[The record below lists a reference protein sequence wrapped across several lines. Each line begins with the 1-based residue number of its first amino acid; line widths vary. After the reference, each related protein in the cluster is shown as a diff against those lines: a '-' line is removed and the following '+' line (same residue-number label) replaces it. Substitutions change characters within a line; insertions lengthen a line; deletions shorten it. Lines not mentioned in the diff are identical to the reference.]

1 MPEFPEVATLINWLN
16 HQNFSDAKIK
26 KIIFVDDIVLKNS
39 TKKSFIDFVYN
50 ETIKKI
56 SQIGKFIIFHL
67 SRNKIIEIHLRLEG
81 KIFYLLNNEKSKF
94 PMIEIYLDNGKKIV
108 YDDSRKFGTI
118 NIYNSY
124 QDLLNSAEIKK
135 LGKQPFDKTLTANYL
150 FNCFKNKTQKI
161 KTTLLDQTII
171 AGIGN
176 IYADETLFLCKISP
190 FRHTNKVS
198 LKECQ
203 LIIDN
208 CREIMTKSI
217 KNKGTTVFSYQYAL
231 NHSGSFQKYLKVY
244 GRKNLLCLRCGSILY
259 WTKINGRGTTYCKKC
274 QK

>member
-1 MPEFPEVATLINWLN
+1 MPEFPEVATLVNWLN
-16 HQNFSDAKIK
+16 HQNFFNIKIS
-26 KIIFVDDIVLKNS
+26 KIVYIDDVILKNS
-39 TKKSFIDFVYN
+39 TKKSFTNFTYN
-50 ETIKKI
+50 EVIKKI

-67 SRNKIIEIHLRLEG
+67 SHNKIIEIHLRLEG
-81 KIFYLLNNEKSKF
+81 KIFYLAKDKTSRFPMLEFYLNNEK
-94 PMIEIYLDNGKKIV
+94 KII

-118 NIYNSY
+118 NIYDSY
-124 QDLLNSAEIKK
+124 QDLLNSHEIKK
-135 LGKQPFDKTLTANYL
+135 LGKQPFDQALTANYL
-150 FNCFKNKTQKI
+150 FNCFKNKKQKI

-190 FRHTNKVS
+190 FRPTNKISFV
-198 LKECQ
+198 ECQ
-203 LIIDN
+203 QIIDN
-208 CREIMTKSI
+208 CRKIMTKSI
-217 KNKGTTVFSYQYAL
+217 KSKGTTIFSYQYAL

-244 GRKNLLCLRCGSILY
+244 GRKNLLCLCCGSTLC

>member
-1 MPEFPEVATLINWLN
+1 MPEFPEVKTLVNWLN
-16 HQNFSDAKIK
+16 HQNFFNIKIN
-26 KIIFVDDIVLKNS
+26 KIIFIDAIVLKNS
-39 TKKSFIDFVYN
+39 TKKQFIDFVCN
-50 ETIKKI
+50 EAVEKI
-56 SQIGKFIIFHL
+56 NQIGKFIIFHL
-67 SRNKIIEIHLRLEG
+67 SNRKIIAIHLRLEG
-81 KIFYLLNNEKSKF
+81 KIFYLSANEKSKF
-94 PMIEIYLDNGKKIV
+94 PLVEFYLDNHKKIV

-118 NIYNSY
+118 NIYDNY
-124 QDLLNSAEIKK
+124 QKLLDSSEIKK
-135 LGKQPFDKTLTANYL
+135 LGKQPFDQALTANYL
-150 FNCFKNKTQKI
+150 LNCFKNKNQKI

-190 FRHTNKVS
+190 FRKAKDVS
-198 LKECQ
+198 LDECQ
-203 LIIDN
+203 QIINN
-208 CREIMTKSI
+208 CRKIMAQSI

-244 GRKNLLCLRCGSILY
+244 GRKNLSCLRCGSTLC

>member
-1 MPEFPEVATLINWLN
+1 MPEFPEVASLINWLN
-16 HQNFSDAKIK
+16 NQNFFNVKIT
-26 KIIFVDDIVLKNS
+26 KIVFIDEIVLKNFD
-39 TKKSFIDFVYN
+39 KKSFTNFICN
-50 ETIKKI
+50 EVIKKI

-67 SRNKIIEIHLRLEG
+67 SNKKIIEIHLRLEG
-81 KIFYLLNNEKSKF
+81 KIFYLSSGEKSRF
-94 PMIEIYLDNGKKIV
+94 PIAEFYLANGMKIV

-118 NIYNSY
+118 NIYKSY
-124 QDLLNSAEIKK
+124 QDLLNSNEIKK

-150 FNCFKNKTQKI
+150 FNCFSSKKQKI

-176 IYADETLFLCKISP
+176 IYTDETLFLCKISP
-190 FRHTNKVS
+190 FRKTNKVS
-198 LKECQ
+198 LDECQ
-203 LIIDN
+203 QIIDN
-208 CREIMTKSI
+208 CRKIMAKSI
-217 KNKGTTVFSYQYAL
+217 KNNGTTVFSYQFAF

-244 GRKNLLCLRCGSILY
+244 GRKKMPCLRCGSILY